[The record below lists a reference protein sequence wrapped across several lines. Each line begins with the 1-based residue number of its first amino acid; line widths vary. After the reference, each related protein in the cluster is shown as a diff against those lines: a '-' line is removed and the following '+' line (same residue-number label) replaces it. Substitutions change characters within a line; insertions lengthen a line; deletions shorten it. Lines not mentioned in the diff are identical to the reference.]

1 MKIIKPHA
9 NGNQIF
15 IENINFGN
23 IKNKAEAIEALSK
36 LSSSVEKMAQANQV
50 DKKVADKVEEAV
62 NESKKGGNSQTIV
75 KRLNEAQTL
84 LGGVSTATK
93 LIGEFIAAAELA
105 RKFF

>member
-15 IENINFGN
+15 IENINFGSVET
-23 IKNKAEAIEALSK
+23 KAEAIEALSQ
-36 LSSSVEKMAQANQV
+36 LATSVTKMAQSNQI
-50 DKKVADKVEEAV
+50 DKKVADKVAEAAK
-62 NESKKGGNSQTIV
+62 ESRKDGNSQIMLQ
-75 KRLNEAQTL
+75 RLSEAQNL

-93 LIGEFIAAAELA
+93 LIGEFITAAELV

>member
-15 IENINFGN
+15 IESINVET
-23 IKNKAEAIEALSK
+23 KAEAIEALSQ
-36 LSSSVEKMAQANQV
+36 LATSVTKMAQSNQV
-50 DKKVADKVEEAV
+50 DKKVADKVAEAAK
-62 NESKKGGNSQTIV
+62 ESQKGGNSQIMLQ
-75 KRLNEAQTL
+75 RLSEAQNL

-93 LIGEFIAAAELA
+93 LISEFITAAELV